1 MRGAGTLAGWGPGAG
16 REDDSS
22 AVRDAAAG
30 GPTSIVEVVVGAS
43 GLEVYERSG
52 DGAVDALEE
61 RLGQLGLRLRVRRRG
76 MCG

>member
-1 MRGAGTLAGWGPGAG
+1 MRSAGTRVGGGPGAG
-16 REDDSS
+16 REDDRSP
-22 AVRDAAAG
+22 ARDAGAG
-30 GPTSIVEVVVGAS
+30 APASIVEVVVGAS

-61 RLGQLGLRLRVRRRG
+61 RLGRLGLRLRVRRRG